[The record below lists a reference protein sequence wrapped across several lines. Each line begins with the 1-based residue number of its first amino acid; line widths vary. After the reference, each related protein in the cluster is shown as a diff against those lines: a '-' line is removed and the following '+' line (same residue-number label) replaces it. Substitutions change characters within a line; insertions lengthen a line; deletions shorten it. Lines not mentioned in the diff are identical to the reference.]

1 MRSAPNNVAVQMT
14 SWKCYFARMVHGES
28 LQHLAGA
35 NGVAAHS
42 GTNGA
47 RGPFKLAVKTS
58 IDDGTTWNLSELF
71 EISPPTYSL
80 TRTPWLGINF
90 ITTHTLNSEWFHV
103 KEDTMLSFTEHRCT
117 ILLRHLRAVRHTVT
131 IPFGG
136 ALCNGDEVNGLCIL
150 WQGMGFG

>member
-1 MRSAPNNVAVQMT
+1 MVISPNNEPNFYQEKWVEFDIKNKFAQFMRSAPNNVAVQMM

-35 NGVAAHS
+35 NGVEAHS

-80 TRTPWLGINF
+80 TRTPW
-90 ITTHTLNSEWFHV
+90 
-103 KEDTMLSFTEHRCT
+103 
-117 ILLRHLRAVRHTVT
+117 
-131 IPFGG
+131 
-136 ALCNGDEVNGLCIL
+136 
-150 WQGMGFG
+150 